1 MFEVG
6 SDQDHHSH
14 TPNLWPPEELIPN
27 FSKEW
32 MELFWTLQELNK
44 NMMKTV
50 SLALGL
56 EMDALD
62 YLISKGDNNFRALYY
77 PSVRKDI
84 LDS

>member
-1 MFEVG
+1 
-6 SDQDHHSH
+6 
-14 TPNLWPPEELIPN
+14 
-27 FSKEW
+27 